1 MGSHPWK
8 TVTAY
13 DPDVVAALRRA
24 QADVFARGEYGFTYM
39 MKNMYAAMNMPVPPL
54 PPQQTARSI
63 DEAREIAAESG
74 TCSVLDVYEV
84 GDAPGP
90 GVAGPIPPE
99 RVRDVV
105 GVDRPSL
112 SELEASLDEFYEALD
127 RGSAAYFV
135 CHENGRPSQ
144 YLFIGMSFD

>member
-13 DPDVVAALRRA
+13 DPDVEAALRRA
-24 QADVFARGEYGFTYM
+24 QADVFARGEYGAAYM
-39 MKNMYAAMNMPVPPL
+39 LKHMYAAMNMPMPPL
-54 PPQQTARSI
+54 PPEPTARSI
-63 DEAREIAAESG
+63 DEARELGAESG
-74 TCSVLDVYEV
+74 TCSVLDVYEI

-90 GVAGPIPPE
+90 GVAVPVSPQ
-99 RVRDVV
+99 RVREAV

-112 SELEASLDEFYEALD
+112 SELEAALDGFYEELD
-127 RGSAAYFV
+127 RGSATYFV
-135 CHENGRPSQ
+135 CHENGRPSH

>member
-13 DPDVVAALRRA
+13 DPDVGAALRRA
-24 QADVFARGEYGFTYM
+24 QSEVFERGEYGFTHKM
-39 MKNMYAAMNMPVPPL
+39 RTAYAARNQPVPAL
-54 PPQQTARSI
+54 PPEPTARSI
-63 DEAREIAAESG
+63 EEAREIGAESG
-74 TCSVLDVYEV
+74 TCSILDVEEI
-84 GDAPGP
+84 GDAPSP
-90 GVAGPIPPE
+90 GVAGPFP
-99 RVRDVV
+99 RRHVRDVV

-112 SELEASLDEFYEALD
+112 AELEAAIDAFYEELD

-135 CHENGRPSQ
+135 CHENGRPTH